1 MIMRHHELAAQ
12 LSFDTLAPCRI
23 VNANARIRARNGD
36 DGEATLR
43 RAKNTPSA
51 RVVGVLS
58 KKLDA
63 PWHPPRA
70 HVSAAP
76 LQSRKSEIKQRR
88 VSFRRAHSSL
98 RTS

>member
-12 LSFDTLAPCRI
+12 LSFDTLAVSRI
-23 VNANARIRARNGD
+23 VNPNERIRAGNGD

-43 RAKNTPSA
+43 RAKKTPSA

-63 PWHPPRA
+63 PWHPPGT
-70 HVSAAP
+70 HVGAAA
-76 LQSRKSEIKQRR
+76 LQS
-88 VSFRRAHSSL
+88 
-98 RTS
+98 